1 MRRRALV
8 GTFSYR
14 CQFNPGLMKE
24 IIKVNP

>member
-1 MRRRALV
+1 LV